1 MDDLLVELS
10 SLKQLRRNLTAQ
22 QYKTAKNRVEGKIQ
36 TLLAKEAEKKRA
48 LAVKKIKDA
57 EAKKIKAA
65 KTIKLAVKDRKKL
78 SVLFEARFE
87 SNYSLES
94 TLNKAWRAAK
104 GKSNIITI
112 VTRRNPNR
120 KDFEIKWDTV
130 PMNSKEFNHEF
141 VVYNEGGGYHWIVEK
156 GDKIAMIAE
165 TSIPA
170 QRLYQVFRDGISHC
184 VFTPIL
190 NRLYEDHENSE
201 SKEVIKRLT
210 QRIAKMNKLELQ
222 YSEGV
227 PEDKMEEVAKAS
239 GFKIS
244 IHDVLGNET
253 AIYNKNQNKT
263 LRFTNT
269 RENHLD
275 IGHIA
280 LDEKTE
286 KVHQDEVI
294 YVWEEAVKNNEF
306 YMIEGDLTEGLPRK
320 VRTLTCC
327 VEVYDP
333 NKAYYDALNSK
344 IDLNKY
350 KFNATKNPDVN
361 AFIKAGRIINAWAT
375 PLSDEK
381 PTGHLDMPKAYT
393 QFKKCSHYMGFLGV
407 IHQWRSGSFD
417 RAFIEDHI
425 GIYRFKV
432 LKCENELFTKLGL
445 GSTHILPSPEILYF
459 MDNGVE
465 MELDAGVFG
474 SRMDFEFPDEMLVDR
489 RYCIWSGR
497 LSMEHKFRKYTFSSS
512 KRWARHLKHQFGN
525 DASYWEDKGVT
536 SVNVPIE
543 SVATSHHILAFIT
556 SYVRIQMMEAMKKFK
571 VEQLCQVVLDGIYF
585 TGEKPMGLEWFKEKE
600 IKEQCSVSF
609 GWYSQEEIEIAWTPV
624 RFSENTLLTG
634 QGGCGKTYGVLT
646 DDCLNKILFVTPS
659 HVLGAD
665 VREKYKVPY
674 TTINRLLGKE
684 CTIWKQ
690 DHFYPP
696 VVLVD
701 EITQIPAEWIDEV
714 FVQYPDSLIIL
725 AGDVTSS
732 GQWFQTRN
740 GCPGNYS
747 NIWKPTCTVEDIS
760 GDRRSR
766 DDDLR
771 QLKLR
776 IREEMVR
783 IFIDGD
789 SGEAEQMIGWAKQ
802 NLKQVPFFDV
812 PSMFV
817 SGIDKAKENI
827 GLEPIFHMSS
837 KFIKGDTCIA
847 GTHDTNNKLNLLGV
861 VSGYYKAGGHISD
874 CEKEGYTERGS
885 FTIHSYQGKTI
896 EEGKIF
902 IFLDDMFEYSMLYT
916 AVSRAVN
923 YSQLVFVS

>member
-1 MDDLLVELS
+1 MDDLLVELA
-10 SLKQLRRNLTAQ
+10 SLKQLRRSLTPQ
-22 QYKTAKNRVEGKIQ
+22 QYKTQKNRVEGKIQ

-48 LAVKKIKDA
+48 AAVKKIKDA
-57 EAKKIKAA
+57 EKAKLKAVVA
-65 KTIKLAVKDRKKL
+65 AKDRKKL
-78 SVLFEARFE
+78 SILFEARFND
-87 SNYSLES
+87 SYSIQSVLI
-94 TLNKAWRAAK
+94 KAWKAAK
-104 GKSNIITI
+104 GKSNIIAV
-112 VTRRNPNR
+112 VTRRNPARAN
-120 KDFEIKWDTV
+120 FELKWDTI
-130 PMNSKEFNHEF
+130 PTDSSEF
-141 VVYNEGGGYHWIVEK
+141 VSEFVFYEEGQWQFTVET
-156 GDKIAMIAE
+156 GDKIAMIAQ

-170 QRLYQVFRDGISHC
+170 KRLYQVFRDGISHC

-190 NRLYEDHENSE
+190 NRLRDDYFKSE
-201 SKEVIKRLT
+201 SKDVKKRLS
-210 QRIAKMNKLELQ
+210 QRITKMTGLALE

-239 GFKIS
+239 GFKIA
-244 IHDVLGNET
+244 IHNVLGNET
-253 AIYNKNQNKT
+253 DTYNKNQT
-263 LRFTNT
+263 RALRFTNT

-280 LDEKTE
+280 LDEETE
-286 KVHQDEVI
+286 KISQEEVI
-294 YVWEEAVKNNEF
+294 AIWQEAVEKNEF
-306 YMIEGDLTEGLPRK
+306 YMIEGDLKEGVPRK
-320 VRTLTCC
+320 IRTLTRC

-344 IDLNKY
+344 IELNKY
-350 KFNATKNPDVN
+350 KFNTARNPDVN
-361 AFIKAGRIINAWAT
+361 SFIKAGRIINAWAT

-407 IHQWRSGSFD
+407 IHQWRSGKFD
-417 RAFIEDHI
+417 RAFIEEHI

-432 LKCENELFTKLGL
+432 LKCENDLFTKLGL
-445 GSTHILPSPEILYF
+445 GSVHILPSPEILYF

-465 MELDAGVFG
+465 MQLDAGVFG
-474 SRMDFEFPDEMLVDR
+474 SRMDFEFPDEMLADR

-525 DASYWEDKGVT
+525 HASYWEDKGVT

-571 VEQLCQVVLDGIYF
+571 VEQLCKVLLDGIYF

-600 IKEQCSVSF
+600 IKEQCDVSF
-609 GWYSQEEIEIAWTPV
+609 GWYSQEDGLFVDHWSKV

-696 VVLVD
+696 VVLID
-701 EITQIPAEWIDEV
+701 EITQIPADWIDEV
-714 FVQYPDSLIIL
+714 FVQYPDSLIVL
-725 AGDVTSS
+725 AGDITSS

-747 NIWKPTCTVEDIS
+747 KIWKPTCTVEHIE

-766 DDDLR
+766 DSELAE
-771 QLKLR
+771 LKVR
-776 IREEMVR
+776 IRDEMLRV
-783 IFIDGD
+783 FVDGD
-789 SGEAEQMIGWAKQ
+789 SGEAQQMIGWAKQ
-802 NLKQVPFFDV
+802 NLSQVPFFDV
-812 PSMFV
+812 ASMFV
-817 SGIDKAKENI
+817 
-827 GLEPIFHMSS
+827 
-837 KFIKGDTCIA
+837 KGDTCIA
-847 GTHDTNNKLNLLGV
+847 GTHDINHKLSLLGV

-874 CEKEGYTERGS
+874 CEKEGYVERGS

-896 EEGKIF
+896 EAGKIL

>member
-1 MDDLLVELS
+1 MDDLLVELA
-10 SLKQLRRNLTAQ
+10 SLKQLRRSLTAQ
-22 QYKTAKNRVEGKIQ
+22 QYKTQKNRIEGKIQ

-48 LAVKKIKDA
+48 LAVKKIKEA
-57 EAKKIKAA
+57 EAKRLKAVKVA
-65 KTIKLAVKDRKKL
+65 KDRKNL
-78 SVLFEARFE
+78 TVLFEDRFE

-94 TLNKAWRAAK
+94 TLIKAWKAVK
-104 GKSNIITI
+104 GKSNIIAV
-112 VTRRNPNR
+112 VTRRNNEN
-120 KDFEIKWDTV
+120 FEVKWDTV
-130 PMNSKEFNHEF
+130 PTDSKEFMSEF
-141 VVYNEGGGYHWIVEK
+141 VEYIEGEWQWKVAK
-156 GDKIAMIAE
+156 GDKIAMISSTNISAR
-165 TSIPA
+165 
-170 QRLYQVFRDGISHC
+170 RLHQIFRDGISHC

-190 NRLYEDHENSE
+190 NRLRDDYFKSE
-201 SKEVIKRLT
+201 SKDFKKRLS
-210 QRIAKMNKLELQ
+210 QRIAKMTGLALE
-222 YSEGV
+222 YCEGV

-239 GFKIS
+239 GFKIAV
-244 IHDVLGNET
+244 HNVLGNET
-253 AIYNKNQNKT
+253 DVYNNKAT
-263 LRFTNT
+263 KALRFTNT

-280 LDEKTE
+280 LDEETE
-286 KVHQDEVI
+286 KISQEEVI
-294 YVWEEAVKNNEF
+294 AIWQEAVEKNEF
-306 YMIEGDLTEGLPRK
+306 YMIEGDLKEDVPRK
-320 VRTLTCC
+320 IRTLTRC
-327 VEVYDP
+327 VEVHDP
-333 NKAYYDALNSK
+333 NKAYYDALNEK
-344 IDLNKY
+344 IDLKKY

-361 AFIKAGRIINAWAT
+361 EFIKAGRIINAWAT

-393 QFKKCSHYMGFLGV
+393 QFKKCSHYVGFLGV

-432 LKCENELFTKLGL
+432 LKCENELFAKLGL
-445 GSTHILPSPEILYF
+445 GSVHILPSPEILYF

-474 SRMDFEFPDEMLVDR
+474 SRMDFEFPDEMLADR
-489 RYCIWSGR
+489 RYCMWSGR

-512 KRWARHLKHQFGN
+512 KRWAKHLKHQFGN

-571 VEQLCQVVLDGIYF
+571 VSQLCKVLLDGIYF

-609 GWYSQEEIEIAWTPV
+609 GWYSQEEIDVEWSKV
-624 RFSENTLLTG
+624 RFSENTVLTG

-665 VREKYKVPY
+665 VRDKYNVTY

-684 CTIWKQ
+684 CVMWKEE
-690 DHFYPP
+690 HFYPP
-696 VVLVD
+696 VLLVD
-701 EITQIPAEWIDEV
+701 EITQIPADWIDEV
-714 FVQYPDSLIIL
+714 FVHYPDSLIVL
-725 AGDVTSS
+725 AGDITSS

-740 GCPGNYS
+740 GCPGNFS
-747 NIWKPTCTVEDIS
+747 QIWKPTCAVEHIE

-766 DDDLR
+766 DSELVE
-771 QLKLR
+771 LKLK
-776 IREEMVR
+776 IRDEMKR
-783 IFIDGD
+783 IFVDGD
-789 SGEAEQMIGWAKQ
+789 SGEAQQMIGWAKQ
-802 NLKQVPFFDV
+802 NLKQVSFFDV

-817 SGIDKAKENI
+817 
-827 GLEPIFHMSS
+827 
-837 KFIKGDTCIA
+837 KGDTCIA
-847 GTHDTNNKLNLLGV
+847 GTHDVNKKLSLLGV
-861 VSGYYKAGGHISD
+861 VSGYYKTGGFISD
-874 CEKEGYTERGS
+874 CEKDGYTERGS

-923 YSQLVFVS
+923 YSQLVFVG

>member
-1 MDDLLVELS
+1 MDDLIAELAY
-10 SLKQLRRNLTAQ
+10 LKQIRRSLTAQ
-22 QYKTAKNRVEGKIQ
+22 QYKTQKNRVENKIQ

-48 LAVKKIKDA
+48 AAVKKIKA
-57 EAKKIKAA
+57 EEKAKVKAVKVA
-65 KTIKLAVKDRKKL
+65 KVAVKDRKKL
-78 SVLFEARFE
+78 NILFESKFE
-87 SNYSLES
+87 NAYTLES
-94 TLNKAWRAAK
+94 TLIKAWKATK
-104 GKSNIITI
+104 GKKNVIVV
-112 VTRRNPNR
+112 VTRRNPARAN
-120 KDFEIKWDTV
+120 FEMKFDSV
-130 PMNSKEFNHEF
+130 PENSSEFISLF
-141 VVYNEGGGYHWIVEK
+141 VVYLEGQWGFIVEK
-156 GDKIAMIAE
+156 GDRIAMIAE

-170 QRLYQVFRDGISHC
+170 QRLYQVFRDGIAHC

-190 NRLYEDHENSE
+190 NRLRDDYLNSE
-201 SKEVIKRLT
+201 SKEVKKRLS
-210 QRIAKMNKLELQ
+210 QRIAKMTGLSVE

-227 PEDKMEEVAKAS
+227 PENKMEEVAKAS
-239 GFKIS
+239 GFKIA
-244 IHDVLGNET
+244 IHNVLGNET
-253 AIYNKNQNKT
+253 DVYNKNQKKVI
-263 LRFTNT
+263 RFTNT

-275 IGHIA
+275 VGHIA
-280 LDEKTE
+280 LDEETE
-286 KVHQDEVI
+286 KISQEEVI
-294 YVWEEAVKNNEF
+294 SIWQEAIEKNEF
-306 YMIEGDLTEGLPRK
+306 YMIEGDFKEGVPRK
-320 VRTLTCC
+320 IRTLTRC

-350 KFNATKNPDVN
+350 KFNTAKNPDVN
-361 AFIKAGRIINAWAT
+361 SFIKAGRIVNAWAT

-407 IHQWRSGSFD
+407 IHQWRLGKFD
-417 RAFIEDHI
+417 RAFIEEHI

-432 LKCENELFTKLGL
+432 LENKSELFKKLGL
-445 GSTHILPSPEILYF
+445 ESVHILPSPEILYF

-465 MELDAGVFG
+465 IEIDAGVFG
-474 SRMDFEFPDEMLVDR
+474 SRMDFEFPDEMLADR
-489 RYCIWSGR
+489 RYCMWSGR

-525 DASYWEDKGVT
+525 DASYWKDKGVT
-536 SVNVPIE
+536 SVNIPIE

-571 VEQLCQVVLDGIYF
+571 VSQLCTVLLDGIYF

-609 GWYSQEEIEIAWTPV
+609 GWYAKEEINVNHWSQV
-624 RFSENTLLTG
+624 RFKENTLLTG

-646 DDCLNKILFVTPS
+646 DECLNKILFVTPS

-665 VREKYKVPY
+665 VKEKYKVPY

-684 CTIWKQ
+684 CTMWKQ
-690 DHFYPP
+690 EHFYPP
-696 VVLVD
+696 VVLID
-701 EITQIPAEWIDEV
+701 EITQIPAEWVEEV
-714 FVQYPDSLIIL
+714 FVHYPDSLIVL
-725 AGDVTSS
+725 AGDINAS

-740 GCPGNYS
+740 GHPGDYS
-747 NIWKPTCTVEDIS
+747 KIWKPTCSVEHIS

-766 DDDLR
+766 DDELR
-771 QLKLR
+771 QLKLD
-776 IREEMVR
+776 IRAEMERV
-783 IFIDGD
+783 FVDGD
-789 SGEAEQMIGWAKQ
+789 SGEAQQMIGWAKQ
-802 NLKQVPFFDV
+802 NLNQVAFFDV

-817 SGIDKAKENI
+817 
-827 GLEPIFHMSS
+827 
-837 KFIKGDTCIA
+837 KGDTCIA
-847 GTHDTNNKLNLLGV
+847 GTHDVNHKLSLLGV
-861 VSGYYKAGGHISD
+861 VSGYYKAGGYISD
-874 CEKEGYTERGS
+874 CEKEGFVERGS

-896 EEGKIF
+896 ETGKIF

>member
-1 MDDLLVELS
+1 MEDLFAELA
-10 SLKQLRRNLTAQ
+10 SLYQLRSSFTPQ
-22 QYKTAKNRVEGKIQ
+22 QYKAQKNRVEGKIQ
-36 TLLAKEAEKKRA
+36 TLLAKQAEQRRA
-48 LAVKKIKDA
+48 AAVKKIKEA
-57 EAKKIKAA
+57 EAARLRAVKAA
-65 KTIKLAVKDRKKL
+65 KDRKKL
-78 SVLFEARFE
+78 SILFEERFE
-87 SNYSLES
+87 SSYSLES

-104 GKSNIITI
+104 GKSNIITV
-112 VTRRNPNR
+112 VTRRNPARAN
-120 KDFEIKWDTV
+120 FEIKWDTV
-130 PMNSKEFNHEF
+130 PTDSRQFMSDF
-141 VVYNEGGGYHWIVEK
+141 VTYTEGGGWNWIVER
-156 GDKIAMIAE
+156 GDKIAMIAQ
-165 TSIPA
+165 TRIPA
-170 QRLYQVFRDGISHC
+170 KRLFQVFRDGISHC

-190 NRLYEDHENSE
+190 NRLRDDYFKSE
-201 SKEVIKRLT
+201 SKDVKKRLS
-210 QRIAKMNKLELQ
+210 QFMAKMTALSDE
-222 YSEGV
+222 YSVGV

-239 GFKIS
+239 GFKIA
-244 IHDVLGNET
+244 IHNVLGNELCV
-253 AIYNKNQNKT
+253 YNKNQT
-263 LRFTNT
+263 RCMRFTNT

-275 IGHIA
+275 IGHIT
-280 LDEKTE
+280 LNEITDKISQE
-286 KVHQDEVI
+286 EVI
-294 YVWEEAVKNNEF
+294 YIWQEALENNWF
-306 YMIEGDLTEGLPRK
+306 YMIEGDLKEGVPRK
-320 VRTLTCC
+320 IRTLTRC

-333 NKAYYDALNSK
+333 NKAYYDALNEK

-407 IHQWRSGSFD
+407 IHQWRSGKFD
-417 RAFIEDHI
+417 RAFIEEHI

-432 LKCENELFTKLGL
+432 LKCENELFQKLGL
-445 GSTHILPSPEILYF
+445 GSVHILPSPEILYF

-512 KRWARHLKHQFGN
+512 KRWARHLKHQFGEN
-525 DASYWEDKGVT
+525 ASYWEDKGVT

-571 VEQLCQVVLDGIYF
+571 VEQLCKVLLDGIYF

-600 IKEQCSVSF
+600 IKEQCEVSF
-609 GWYSQEEIEIAWTPV
+609 GWYNNEDLVFTDHWSKV

-674 TTINRLLGKE
+674 TTIHRLLGKE
-684 CTIWKQ
+684 CTMWKQ

-696 VVLVD
+696 VVLID
-701 EITQIPAEWIDEV
+701 EITQIPAEWVDEV
-714 FVQYPDSLIIL
+714 FVQYPDSLIVL
-725 AGDVTSS
+725 AGDITSS

-747 NIWKPTCTVEDIS
+747 KIWKPTCAVEHIE

-766 DDDLR
+766 DSELAELKIKIRDEMLR
-771 QLKLR
+771 
-776 IREEMVR
+776 V
-783 IFIDGD
+783 FVDGD
-789 SGEAEQMIGWAKQ
+789 SGEAQQMIGWAKQ
-802 NLKQVPFFDV
+802 NLSQVPFFDV
-812 PSMFV
+812 ASMFV
-817 SGIDKAKENI
+817 
-827 GLEPIFHMSS
+827 
-837 KFIKGDTCIA
+837 KGDTCIA
-847 GTHDTNNKLNLLGV
+847 GTHDINHKLNLLGV
-861 VSGYYKAGGHISD
+861 VSGYYKAGGYISD
-874 CEKEGYTERGS
+874 CEKEGFVERGS

-896 EEGKIF
+896 EAGKIF

-923 YSQLVFVS
+923 FSQLVFVS

>member
-1 MDDLLVELS
+1 MEDLLAELASLYQMRS
-10 SLKQLRRNLTAQ
+10 SFTPQ
-22 QYKTAKNRVEGKIQ
+22 QYKAQKNRVERKIQ
-36 TLLAKEAEKKRA
+36 TLLAKQAEQRRA
-48 LAVKKIKDA
+48 AAVKAIKDA
-57 EAKKIKAA
+57 EAARLKAVKAA
-65 KTIKLAVKDRKKL
+65 KDRKKL
-78 SVLFEARFE
+78 SILFEARFE
-87 SNYSLES
+87 SSYSLES

-104 GKSNIITI
+104 GKNNIITV
-112 VTRRNPNR
+112 VTRRDPKR

-130 PMNSKEFNHEF
+130 PTDSSQFMSDFLIYTE
-141 VVYNEGGGYHWIVEK
+141 EGGWNWIVET
-156 GDKIAMIAE
+156 GDKIAMIAQ
-165 TSIPA
+165 TRIPA
-170 QRLYQVFRDGISHC
+170 KRLYQVFRDGISHC

-190 NRLYEDHENSE
+190 NRLRDDYFKSE
-201 SKEVIKRLT
+201 SKDFKKRLS
-210 QRIAKMNKLELQ
+210 QRIAKMTGLALE

-239 GFKIS
+239 GFKIA
-244 IHDVLGNET
+244 IHNVLGNET
-253 AIYNKNQNKT
+253 DVYNNKST
-263 LRFTNT
+263 KALRFTNT

-280 LDEKTE
+280 LDEETDKISQE
-286 KVHQDEVI
+286 EVI
-294 YVWEEAVKNNEF
+294 AIWQEAVEKNEF
-306 YMIEGDLTEGLPRK
+306 YMIEGDLKEGVPRK
-320 VRTLTCC
+320 IRTLTRC

-344 IDLNKY
+344 IELNKY
-350 KFNATKNPDVN
+350 KFNTARNPDVN
-361 AFIKAGRIINAWAT
+361 NFIKAGRIINAWAT

-407 IHQWRSGSFD
+407 IHQWRSGKFD
-417 RAFIEDHI
+417 RAFIEEHI

-445 GSTHILPSPEILYF
+445 GSVHILPSPEILYF

-474 SRMDFEFPDEMLVDR
+474 SRMDFEFPDEMLADR

-571 VEQLCQVVLDGIYF
+571 VSQLCKVLLDGIYF

-600 IKEQCSVSF
+600 IKDQCDVSF
-609 GWYSQEEIEIAWTPV
+609 GWYAKEEIEVAWNEV

-674 TTINRLLGKE
+674 TTIHRLLGKE

-696 VVLVD
+696 VVLID
-701 EITQIPAEWIDEV
+701 EITQIPAEWVDEV
-714 FVQYPDSLIIL
+714 FLQYPDSLIVL
-725 AGDVTSS
+725 AGDITSS

-747 NIWKPTCTVEDIS
+747 KIWKPTCAVEHIE

-766 DDDLR
+766 DQELVE
-771 QLKLR
+771 LKVR
-776 IREEMVR
+776 IRDEMER
-783 IFIDGD
+783 IFVDGD
-789 SGEAEQMIGWAKQ
+789 SGEAQQMIGWAKQ
-802 NLKQVPFFDV
+802 NLKQVSFFDV

-817 SGIDKAKENI
+817 
-827 GLEPIFHMSS
+827 
-837 KFIKGDTCIA
+837 KGDTCIA
-847 GTHDTNNKLNLLGV
+847 GTHDINHKLNLLGV
-861 VSGYYKAGGHISD
+861 VSGYYKAGGYISD
-874 CEKEGYTERGS
+874 CEKEGYVERGS
-885 FTIHSYQGKTI
+885 FTIHSYQGKTV

-923 YSQLVFVS
+923 FSQLVFVS